1 MLNRLADY
9 RRLLSFAG
17 FVFCALLLA
26 VAYYLQFAEGLEP
39 CPLCIFQRVA
49 LAVLGIVFLLAALQ
63 NPRGAGRYVYAA
75 LLAVTAAVGTAI
87 AGRHVWLQSLPPDQ
101 VPSCG
106 PGLNYLLD
114 TFPLFEAVALVLR
127 GSGECAEVDLVFGL
141 SIPLWTLFVFVGL
154 GLAGVVI
161 NLAGGSARRA

>member
-1 MLNRLADY
+1 MLDRLADH
-9 RRLLSFAG
+9 RRLLNVVGFAI
-17 FVFCALLLA
+17 CALLLA
-26 VAYYLQFAEGLEP
+26 AAYYLQFVEDMEP

-49 LAVLGIVFLLAALQ
+49 LAVLAVVFLLAALQ
-63 NPRGAGRYVYAA
+63 NSRGAGRYVYAA
-75 LLAVTAAVGTAI
+75 LLAATAAVGTAI
-87 AGRHVWLQSLPPDQ
+87 AGRHIWLQSLPPDQ

-127 GSGECAEVDLVFGL
+127 GSGECAEVDLLFGL

-154 GLAGVVI
+154 GLAGAVI